1 MKAALVAALIGLAT
15 LPAAA
20 LEVNQASQA
29 ELESITGIGVDLA
42 TRIIAAR
49 QERPFED
56 WNDFAARVRGI
67 GAARA
72 ARLSETGLT
81 VRGVAYTPDAPSNP
95 AKPASTQTPLAVE
108 AGLVRVQN

>member
-1 MKAALVAALIGLAT
+1 MKAALVVALIGLAH

-42 TRIIAAR
+42 TRIVAVR
-49 QERPFED
+49 RERAFED
-56 WNDFAARVRGI
+56 WNDFRARVRGI

-72 ARLSETGLT
+72 ARLSGEGLT
-81 VRGVAYTPDAPSNP
+81 VGGVAYTSAPSSGP
-95 AKPASTQTPLAVE
+95 AKPASAQAPLQIGE
-108 AGLVRVQN
+108 ESD